1 MKKLIEISNKAVA
14 DYGFRQIVQ
23 WSPDDIVA
31 QWQLSTREAELL
43 TGVIKDELD
52 PCRFRSNRR
61 TCRANRSGWRVSSGR
76 PWRSRRPSGGA
87 GLQTIA

>member
-1 MKKLIEISNKAVA
+1 MEKLIEIANKAVA

-31 QWQLSTREAELL
+31 QWQLSAREAELL

-52 PCRFRSNRR
+52 RLPIPVEPPDVPHEQERMAALIRR
-61 TCRANRSGWRVSSGR
+61 AL
-76 PWRSRRPSGGA
+76 A
-87 GLQTIA
+87 

>member
-1 MKKLIEISNKAVA
+1 MEKLIEISNKAVA

-31 QWQLSTREAELL
+31 QWQLSDREAELL

-52 PCRFRSNRR
+52 RLPIPVEPPQVSQEQE
-61 TCRANRSGWRVSSGR
+61 RV
-76 PWRSRRPSGGA
+76 A
-87 GLQTIA
+87 GVIRQALG